1 MTSNDGIGTRG
12 PYAKGVQRRREILD
26 QTLDVVASRGIDGTS
41 LRAIGDAI
49 GVSHA
54 ALKHYFSSR
63 EALLVEVLRERD
75 AASDRALGDT
85 AGVFTRLAFV
95 ADRNVSEP
103 ALVTLY
109 TTLLGASVESGNE
122 TAREFFAARFDEARG
137 TWSPSCTTSSW
148 RRGGT
153 RTPTSSRWR
162 RSSSRRSTGCR
173 CSGCWTGTWT
183 SRGRCGCWSGCC
195 RGLSGGRGST
205 RNDTGSTLND
215 TGSTRNDV
223 PVVARQ
229 RGRRSESTNDP

>member
-137 TWSPSCTTSSW
+137 NLVAQLRDELAASGRHSDADLEQVASLIIAAFDGLQVQWLLD
-148 RRGGT
+148 RNVDIAGT
-153 RTPTSSRWR
+153 LRLLERV
-162 RSSSRRSTGCR
+162 
-173 CSGCWTGTWT
+173 
-183 SRGRCGCWSGCC
+183 
-195 RGLSGGRGST
+195 L
-205 RNDTGSTLND
+205 
-215 TGSTRNDV
+215 
-223 PVVARQ
+223 
-229 RGRRSESTNDP
+229 

>member
-122 TAREFFAARFDEARG
+122 TARDFFAARFDEARG
-137 TWSPSCTTSSW
+137 NLVAQLHDELAASGRHSDADLEQVASLIIAAFDGLQVQWLLD
-148 RRGGT
+148 RNVDIAGT
-153 RTPTSSRWR
+153 LRLLERV
-162 RSSSRRSTGCR
+162 
-173 CSGCWTGTWT
+173 
-183 SRGRCGCWSGCC
+183 
-195 RGLSGGRGST
+195 L
-205 RNDTGSTLND
+205 
-215 TGSTRNDV
+215 
-223 PVVARQ
+223 
-229 RGRRSESTNDP
+229 